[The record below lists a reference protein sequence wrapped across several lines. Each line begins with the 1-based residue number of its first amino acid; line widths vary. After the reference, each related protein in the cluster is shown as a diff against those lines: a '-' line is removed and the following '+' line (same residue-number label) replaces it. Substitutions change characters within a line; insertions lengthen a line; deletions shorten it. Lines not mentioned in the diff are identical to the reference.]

1 MDKDLLDISGEDD
14 EDNWLLKNTPKK
26 VISGR
31 EKSYLNCSPLQIPR
45 SSRIVP
51 TRPPF
56 SPIGRVTGTSNNME
70 QPCASVD
77 TDSVG
82 KENSKVEMPKLSVE
96 RQQMKKKKK
105 NAGFNLRKSL
115 AWDRAFSTEEGVLD
129 SSELSKITGTACQF
143 GGDRLPAIQ
152 EEFKESM
159 SASKCTSVSPGL
171 QALEENLF
179 NDLPVNSKNREKK
192 LVSGIMPKY
201 ASPSPKYASPSKS
214 QSSSAQKKVISAQD
228 LRSGSKRSGCPRP
241 PPSSSLKRPANVH
254 TTTSRSRELSISKV
268 ATTKSEPLTV
278 ANNMKRTT
286 QSPSKARKSQPTQP
300 KNSQRSLGSE
310 SFSRNT
316 SSTKSKTKSIL
327 ASKSSIPKPSLKQAR
342 RNVISKTSEVPSV
355 SNSQHSVVAKS
366 NVGPMTASEVAMFGP
381 ASDIPESNVINL
393 GTSLTQSSCNRLGN
407 TQSAVSR
414 LGKPSGLRVPKPSIG
429 YFSQSDSQPS
439 HNAGDK
445 HSQLPKSDV
454 SVASHIS
461 LIPTFKKPQGAEK
474 LPGVKSKAATGIFGS
489 SGAAAR
495 LSAQS
500 ICLKPSQE
508 KAKVDL
514 KSTQEVESNSLCFS
528 LSSQIN
534 ENLQHQFAIQGD
546 TGKLVLDDVTYCTSE
561 KNSTAKCQEF
571 QSNSEIPPSG
581 CKNNV
586 QDGSNMSD
594 DNRDEKRKSCGSV
607 EEYCAL
613 PLKDSMDSP
622 MLGPPSDE
630 LTLLDNYSQLKVS
643 NPGEEDMCTTNDFS
657 GDFDTLDV
665 HGQPLNECVQPGN
678 EDEISPCLS
687 GENDALIVYHSTENV
702 AKQHEVLD
710 SVTADPTFFDDFASK
725 KGDLDDLSSSEN
737 QLGNTE
743 YVSVPLGPS
752 EAPDCVQSPCNHLEE
767 NAVANSILCD
777 HNMVCDGQ
785 AVLETEKRIEI
796 SESTETNCEADFIG
810 PISECKD
817 WFRESEEQHL
827 SSQLVLEVKEGGH
840 EIDVLIRNEGAD
852 VPGMQIECFTGSS
865 DADNMEQV
873 KLLRPSSVEV
883 RMEIKPLES
892 SHEPFSEKSTSEKQK
907 QHNCSSSENT
917 SDVNDGCV
925 MKQADQLGTL
935 VGYSPEKD
943 ASSAV
948 FSYSNEELEDYSE
961 LEDMDLGTD
970 SDCSDEE
977 PEDNLERTEMHGVT
991 DPVLISDLDEFS
1003 VKGILNQEYPQEE
1016 DFHTASDLC
1025 GKTKTLL
1032 SESISS
1038 SDSIFGDPEC
1048 LNEGTDFSRISEGM
1062 SKEDSNS
1069 GRIEHKYVVKAEYQI
1084 YATKDF
1090 SAQVTGQELVPDERE
1105 EVKVVKISPDPVVFA
1120 LREEESGTPIPTKE
1134 TFSVRDDKQI
1144 NEFNVLSD
1152 DILTSETDASEGK
1165 EKMILLDT
1173 KLEKKPD
1180 PIIVKPPNAVPF
1192 SDEWLAAIEAAGE
1205 EILTLKSG
1213 RVQHSPTEKSAPE
1226 PGPWSPVKKKSN
1238 QVVGPFDC
1246 TKYNNKGLPPAFD

>member
-26 VISGR
+26 VHSGR

-82 KENSKVEMPKLSVE
+82 KENSKVELPKLSVE

-152 EEFKESM
+152 EEFRESM

-192 LVSGIMPKY
+192 LLSGIMPKY
-201 ASPSPKYASPSKS
+201 SSPSKS

-254 TTTSRSRELSISKV
+254 TTASRSRELSISKV
-268 ATTKSEPLTV
+268 PTTKPEPLTV

-286 QSPSKARKSQPTQP
+286 PSPSKAKKSQPTQL

-310 SFSRNT
+310 GFSKNT
-316 SSTKSKTKSIL
+316 SSTKSKTKSSL

-342 RNVISKTSEVPSV
+342 RNVISKTSEIPSV

-366 NVGPMTASEVAMFGP
+366 NVGPMTASDVAMFGP
-381 ASDIPESNVINL
+381 ASDIPESNVITL

-439 HNAGDK
+439 HSAGDK
-445 HSQLPKSDV
+445 HSQLPRSDV
-454 SVASHIS
+454 SSASHIS
-461 LIPTFKKPQGAEK
+461 LIPTFKKPQVAEK

-489 SGAAAR
+489 SGSAAR
-495 LSAQS
+495 FSAQS
-500 ICLKPSQE
+500 ICLKSSQE
-508 KAKVDL
+508 KVKVDL
-514 KSTQEVESNSLCFS
+514 NSTQKLESNALCCS

-534 ENLQHQFAIQGD
+534 ENLQHQIAIQGD
-546 TGKLVLDDVTYCTSE
+546 TGKVLLDDVTYCTSE
-561 KNSTAKCQEF
+561 KNSTASQEF
-571 QSNSEIPPSG
+571 QSNNELPLSG

-594 DNRDEKRKSCGSV
+594 DNRDEKRKSCRSV

-613 PLKDSMDSP
+613 PLKDSVDSP
-622 MLGPPSDE
+622 MQGPPSDE
-630 LTLLDNYSQLKVS
+630 LTLFDTYSQLKVS

-665 HGQPLNECVQPGN
+665 HGQPLNECVHPGN

-687 GENDALIVYHSTENV
+687 GEDDALIVYHSTKNV
-702 AKQHEVLD
+702 AKQPEVLY
-710 SVTADPTFFDDFASK
+710 SVTADPTFFEDFASI
-725 KGDLDDLSSSEN
+725 KGDVDNLSSSEN
-737 QLGNTE
+737 RLGNTK
-743 YVSVPLGPS
+743 YVSIPLGPS
-752 EAPDCVQSPCNHLEE
+752 EAPECVQSPCNHLEE

-777 HNMVCDGQ
+777 HSMVCDGQ

-810 PISECKD
+810 PSSECKD

-840 EIDVLIRNEGAD
+840 EFDVLIRNEGAD
-852 VPGMQIECFTGSS
+852 GPGMQIECFTGSS
-865 DADNMEQV
+865 DADNMEQ
-873 KLLRPSSVEV
+873 
-883 RMEIKPLES
+883 
-892 SHEPFSEKSTSEKQK
+892 K

-917 SDVNDGCV
+917 SDVNDGYV

-935 VGYSPEKD
+935 VGCSPEKD

-977 PEDNLERTEMHGVT
+977 AEDNLERTEMLGVT
-991 DPVLISDLDEFS
+991 DLVLISDLDEFS

-1016 DFHTASDLC
+1016 DIHTASDLC
-1025 GKTKTLL
+1025 EKTKTLL

-1038 SDSIFGDPEC
+1038 SDSMFGDPEC
-1048 LNEGTDFSRISEGM
+1048 LNEGTNFSRISEDM

-1084 YATKDF
+1084 DAEKNF
-1090 SAQVTGQELVPDERE
+1090 SAQVTGQELVPDEGK

-1134 TFSVRDDKQI
+1134 TFSVRDDMQI
-1144 NEFNVLSD
+1144 SEFNVLCD
-1152 DILTSETDASEGK
+1152 DSLTSETNASEGK

>member
-26 VISGR
+26 TNSSRG
-31 EKSYLNCSPLQIPR
+31 KSYLKCSPLQIPR

-56 SPIGRVTGTSNNME
+56 SPIGRVTGTSNNRE

-82 KENSKVEMPKLSVE
+82 KENAKVELPKLSVE

-129 SSELSKITGTACQF
+129 SSELSKITGTACHL
-143 GGDRLPAIQ
+143 GGDRLAAIQ
-152 EEFKESM
+152 EEYRESM
-159 SASKCTSVSPGL
+159 SASKCNVSPGL

-201 ASPSPKYASPSKS
+201 GSPSKS

-254 TTTSRSRELSISKV
+254 TTTSRCRELSISKV
-268 ATTKSEPLTV
+268 PTTKSDPVTV
-278 ANNMKRTT
+278 GNNMKRTT
-286 QSPSKARKSQPTQP
+286 QSPIKAKNSQPTQL

-310 SFSRNT
+310 SFSKNT
-316 SSTKSKTKSIL
+316 SSTKSKTKSSL

-342 RNVISKTSEVPSV
+342 RNVISKSSEIPTV
-355 SNSQHSVVAKS
+355 SYSQHSVVAKS
-366 NVGPMTASEVAMFGP
+366 NVGPMTASDVAMLGH
-381 ASDIPESNVINL
+381 ASVIPDSNVITL
-393 GTSLTQSSCNRLGN
+393 GTSLAQSSCNKAGS

-414 LGKPSGLRVPKPSIG
+414 LGKPSGLRAPKPSIG

-439 HNAGDK
+439 QSAGDK
-445 HSQLPKSDV
+445 HSQLPRSDV
-454 SVASHIS
+454 CSAAHFS
-461 LIPTFKKPQGAEK
+461 LIPTFKKPQVAEK
-474 LPGVKSKAATGIFGS
+474 FPGVNCKAATGIFGS
-489 SGAAAR
+489 SDSAAR
-495 LSAQS
+495 FSAQS

-508 KAKVDL
+508 KLKVDL
-514 KSTQEVESNSLCFS
+514 NSTQEVESKVLRCP
-528 LSSQIN
+528 LSFQIN
-534 ENLQHQFAIQGD
+534 ENPQHQCVIQGD
-546 TGKLVLDDVTYCTSE
+546 TGNLVLDDVTYCTSE
-561 KNSTAKCQEF
+561 KISTEQCQEF
-571 QSNSEIPPSG
+571 QGNSALPPSG

-594 DNRDEKRKSCGSV
+594 DNRDEKRKSCLSV

-613 PLKDSMDSP
+613 PMKDSMDST
-622 MLGPPSDE
+622 MQGPPCDE
-630 LTLLDNYSQLKVS
+630 LTLFDNYSQLKVS

-657 GDFDTLDV
+657 GDSDTLDV
-665 HGQPLNECVQPGN
+665 PGQPLNECLHPGN

-687 GENDALIVYHSTENV
+687 EEKDALVVYHSTEYV
-702 AKQHEVLD
+702 AKQPEVLD
-710 SVTADPTFFDDFASK
+710 SFTAKSSFFGDLASI
-725 KGDLDDLSSSEN
+725 KGDADNPSSSEN

-743 YVSVPLGPS
+743 FVSVPLEPS
-752 EAPDCVQSPCNHLEE
+752 EALDCVQSLCNHLEV
-767 NAVANSILCD
+767 NAVANSVLCD

-785 AVLETEKRIEI
+785 SVLETEKRIEI
-796 SESTETNCEADFIG
+796 SESTEKNYETDFIG
-810 PISECKD
+810 PFSECKY

-827 SSQLVLEVKEGGH
+827 SNQLVLEVKEGGH
-840 EIDVLIRNEGAD
+840 EIDVLIRNEEAD
-852 VPGMQIECFTGSS
+852 GPDMQIECFTGSS

-883 RMEIKPLES
+883 TMEIKPLES

-907 QHNCSSSENT
+907 QYNCSSSENT

-935 VGYSPEKD
+935 VGCSPEKD
-943 ASSAV
+943 ASVAV
-948 FSYSNEELEDYSE
+948 FSYSNEELGDNSE
-961 LEDMDLGTD
+961 LEDMDLVTD

-977 PEDNLERTEMHGVT
+977 PEDKLERTEVDVVT
-991 DPVLISDLDEFS
+991 DPELISGLDEFS
-1003 VKGILNQEYPQEE
+1003 VKGVRNQEYPEVE
-1016 DFHTASDLC
+1016 DIQTASDLC

-1032 SESISS
+1032 SESVSS
-1038 SDSIFGDPEC
+1038 SDSIFGVPEC
-1048 LNEGTDFSRISEGM
+1048 LNEGTNFSRISEGM

-1069 GRIEHKYVVKAEYQI
+1069 GRIEHNYVVKADFQVDAE
-1084 YATKDF
+1084 KDF
-1090 SAQVTGQELVPDERE
+1090 SAQVTGQELVPNEGD
-1105 EVKVVKISPDPVVFA
+1105 EVKVVKISPDPVSFA
-1120 LREEESGTPIPTKE
+1120 PREEELGTPIPMKE
-1134 TFSVRDDKQI
+1134 TISGRDDMQI

-1152 DILTSETDASEGK
+1152 DILTSESNASEGND
-1165 EKMILLDT
+1165 KMILLDA

-1226 PGPWSPVKKKSN
+1226 PGPWSPVKKSN

>member
-1 MDKDLLDISGEDD
+1 MDKDLLDISGEDE

-82 KENSKVEMPKLSVE
+82 KENSKVELPKLSVE

-152 EEFKESM
+152 EEFRESM

-192 LVSGIMPKY
+192 LLSGIMPK
-201 ASPSPKYASPSKS
+201 
-214 QSSSAQKKVISAQD
+214 
-228 LRSGSKRSGCPRP
+228 
-241 PPSSSLKRPANVH
+241 
-254 TTTSRSRELSISKV
+254 ELSISKV
-268 ATTKSEPLTV
+268 PTTKSEPLTV
-278 ANNMKRTT
+278 ANNMKRTA
-286 QSPSKARKSQPTQP
+286 QSPSKAKKSQPTQL
-300 KNSQRSLGSE
+300 KNSQKSLGSE
-310 SFSRNT
+310 SFSKNT
-316 SSTKSKTKSIL
+316 SSTKSKTKSSL

-342 RNVISKTSEVPSV
+342 RNVISKTSEIPSV
-355 SNSQHSVVAKS
+355 SNSHHSVVAKS
-366 NVGPMTASEVAMFGP
+366 NVGPMTASDVAMFGL
-381 ASDIPESNVINL
+381 ASDIPESNVITL

-407 TQSAVSR
+407 KQSAVSR

-439 HNAGDK
+439 HSAGDK
-445 HSQLPKSDV
+445 HSQLPRSDV
-454 SVASHIS
+454 SSASHIS
-461 LIPTFKKPQGAEK
+461 LIPTFTKPQIAEK
-474 LPGVKSKAATGIFGS
+474 LPGVKSKAATGILGS
-489 SGAAAR
+489 SGSAAR
-495 LSAQS
+495 FSAQS

-508 KAKVDL
+508 KVKVDL
-514 KSTQEVESNSLCFS
+514 KSTQEVESNSLCCS

-571 QSNSEIPPSG
+571 QSNSELPPSA

-594 DNRDEKRKSCGSV
+594 HNKDEKRKSCRSV

-622 MLGPPSDE
+622 MQSPPSDE
-630 LTLLDNYSQLKVS
+630 LTLFDNDSQLKVS
-643 NPGEEDMCTTNDFS
+643 NQGEEDMCTTNDFS

-665 HGQPLNECVQPGN
+665 HGQPLNECVHPGN

-702 AKQHEVLD
+702 AKQPEVLD
-710 SVTADPTFFDDFASK
+710 SVTADPTFFEDFASI
-725 KGDLDDLSSSEN
+725 KGEVDDLSSSEN
-737 QLGNTE
+737 RLGNTE

-785 AVLETEKRIEI
+785 AVLETEKRLEI

-817 WFRESEEQHL
+817 WFRESEEQYL

-852 VPGMQIECFTGSS
+852 GPGMQIECFTGSS
-865 DADNMEQV
+865 DADNMKQV

-883 RMEIKPLES
+883 RMEIKPLEL
-892 SHEPFSEKSTSEKQK
+892 SHEPFSEKSTPEKQK
-907 QHNCSSSENT
+907 QHNCSSSENAP
-917 SDVNDGCV
+917 DVNDGCV

-935 VGYSPEKD
+935 VGCSPEKD

-970 SDCSDEE
+970 SDCSDVEA
-977 PEDNLERTEMHGVT
+977 EDNLERTEVHGVT

-1016 DFHTASDLC
+1016 DIHTASDLC
-1025 GKTKTLL
+1025 GKTKNLL
-1032 SESISS
+1032 RESISS

-1048 LNEGTDFSRISEGM
+1048 LNEGTNFSRISE
-1062 SKEDSNS
+1062 
-1069 GRIEHKYVVKAEYQI
+1069 AEYLI
-1084 YATKDF
+1084 EAEKDF
-1090 SAQVTGQELVPDERE
+1090 SAQVTGQELVPDEGE

-1134 TFSVRDDKQI
+1134 TFSVRDDMQI

-1152 DILTSETDASEGK
+1152 DILTSETNASEGK

-1180 PIIVKPPNAVPF
+1180 PITVKPPNAVPF